1 MKNLLEFDKKSRT
14 NLVAL
19 ASVAL
24 GVLKLIIP
32 ALAISVAPSILILNG
47 LGMLY
52 LREALSNSD
61 KENKNIAEEVKKET
75 DSSIASVNE
84 EIDAINK
91 RRRGM

>member
-14 NLVAL
+14 NMVAL

-24 GVLKLIIP
+24 GVLKIAFPIVLV
-32 ALAISVAPSILILNG
+32 AVTVAPSILILNG

-52 LREALSNSD
+52 LREALSTSD
-61 KENKNIAEEVKKET
+61 KENKLIAASAKEET
-75 DSSIASVNE
+75 DLVKE